1 MAKMEDETGFAPRH
15 SNGFG
20 ERQVETILKIGLI
33 VLDDEDRL
41 LVVRKRGGRTF
52 ILPGGKPEGDESDL
66 SCLARELM
74 EELGVNIHGAPAYVG
89 TFGAPAADIAGSTV
103 MVRAYH
109 GQIHGNPQA
118 QAEIDEMRW
127 IDMRA
132 PDVLIA
138 DSIRNGVIPA
148 LLKS

>member
-1 MAKMEDETGFAPRH
+1 MQNIVKVGLVALDAKG
-15 SNGFG
+15 
-20 ERQVETILKIGLI
+20 
-33 VLDDEDRL
+33 RL

-66 SCLARELM
+66 SCLSREVL
-74 EELGVNIHGAPAYVG
+74 EELGVHVHGAPAYLG
-89 TFGAPAADIAGSTV
+89 TFGAPAADMPESCV
-103 MVRAYH
+103 MVRAYRADLH
-109 GQIHGNPQA
+109 GDPTP

-127 IDMRA
+127 IDPSA

-148 LLKS
+148 LS